1 MTQIKDILR
10 FRKSYLAMTIGL
22 SLLPSAHAMQELSDS
37 SLSDTTGEGVALV
50 LDDFKMV
57 FQGPK
62 DISAGSSYARRIENP
77 GQADT
82 GFIRIIP
89 TGENYE
95 KLGERIYNKTY
106 DLAYTNAYLGAQA
119 STGYATIY
127 KDTYDP
133 IFNPK
138 YTELE
143 TKYTKDIKATEEAK
157 QPALRS
163 QLVQAYYDSELMQRY
178 YEQRYDDY
186 YDGAGNTS
194 PGINYSLQNDGTTAY
209 KLTPYRPNKSKEY
222 AEANTR
228 EMIELLFG
236 NKFDQSLPES
246 KFIKDEKLNT
256 TIKDEELNT
265 TIEDEELNTTGRTNV
280 IDTSV
285 TDYIQSQITQ
295 KTDAGKLQAKT
306 EADALAAPEAE
317 KKRLELYQQLVTDAT
332 KIAEEEAAKASVG
345 KLRTKADVFI
355 YGLALSRSDDSLST
369 RYSNQGFSWGSAEN
383 PWLFR
388 AGTENVKQF
397 KDAAKDVGYIALEAP
412 LSPITGVESDNNIKL
427 GFWSDIFAREF
438 NSSNVVDP
446 ITGGPTSGL
455 DKEYRLRT
463 QFVANGLSFNG
474 SQVRLFQTLE
484 SDNKD
489 YNQTLGMASIIRLNT
504 DDNPSATGY
513 LDTRLLSR
521 LDKIKDKTDAEIA
534 TLRTLTNEQLQAQGL
549 DREMISAESV
559 TLARTYAGN
568 TDSINAR
575 NNALNSKGIR
585 LSTAAKTGPL
595 DGDGPTPALN
605 GSIAPIF
612 HDSEGLYLYSPNINL
627 VLGNMYQPFVVG
639 SEGNNIILEVTRIPN
654 IASIYNQIYQ
664 NYGGGLGTTDLK
676 GSTCNVYS
684 CGTPIKNNVS
694 DTTALY
700 QGRNATHSSIAI
712 GTTERIPGTNMLRA
726 KDGVDSTGIV
736 FKSIDGS
743 SKNFGSAVIDGVL
756 IQHLKIKT
764 TGL

>member
-1 MTQIKDILR
+1 MTQIKDIFK
-10 FRKSYLAMTIGL
+10 FRKSYLAMTIGF

-62 DISAGSSYARRIENP
+62 DLSAGSSYAREIANP

-89 TGENYE
+89 TGENYNQ
-95 KLGERIYNKTY
+95 LGQRVYDKVYKSTY
-106 DLAYTNAYLGAQA
+106 DNAFHVERTQN
-119 STGYATIY
+119 YATEYQQAFGTLKTDFYNNNYNTI
-127 KDTYDP
+127 KNTHDTQTNRDA
-133 IFNPK
+133 FK
-138 YTELE
+138 QELVDYYYN
-143 TKYTKDIKATEEAK
+143 TDFMK
-157 QPALRS
+157 
-163 QLVQAYYDSELMQRY
+163 AYYDQR
-178 YEQRYDDY
+178 RDDY
-186 YDGAGNTS
+186 YNGAGK
-194 PGINYSLQNDGTTAY
+194 PALIQYSLVDDGTTMFDHSPGN
-209 KLTPYRPNKSKEY
+209 LIGLDNKAKT
-222 AEANTR
+222 NTL
-228 EMIELLFG
+228 EMIDLLYG
-236 NKFDQSLPES
+236 KDATKSIPSTEWSTTVDRQNIIGAIVDARILALIKADYDKKLEAALAGIMKDADSAAMAEIIARADQ
-246 KFIKDEKLNT
+246 
-256 TIKDEELNT
+256 
-265 TIEDEELNTTGRTNV
+265 
-280 IDTSV
+280 
-285 TDYIQSQITQ
+285 
-295 KTDAGKLQAKT
+295 AAKT
-306 EADALAAPEAE
+306 EA
-317 KKRLELYQQLVTDAT
+317 
-332 KIAEEEAAKASVG
+332 AKSSVST
-345 KLRTKADVFI
+345 LRTKADVFI
-355 YGLALSRSDDSLST
+355 YGLALSKSDGSLST
-369 RYSNQGFSWGSAEN
+369 RYSNQGFSWGSADN

-412 LSPITGVESDNNIKL
+412 LSPIAGVESDNNIKL
-427 GFWSDIFAREF
+427 GFWSDIFAREL
-438 NSSNVVDP
+438 NSSNAVDP
-446 ITGGPTSGL
+446 ITGGPISGL
-455 DKEYRLRT
+455 DTDYRLRT

-484 SDNKD
+484 SDNKN
-489 YNQTLGMASIIRLNT
+489 YSQTLGMASIVRLNT
-504 DDNPSATGY
+504 NDRPET
-513 LDTRLLSR
+513 LS
-521 LDKIKDKTDAEIA
+521 
-534 TLRTLTNEQLQAQGL
+534 
-549 DREMISAESV
+549 SS
-559 TLARTYAGN
+559 
-568 TDSINAR
+568 DSN
-575 NNALNSKGIR
+575 LNSKGIR
-585 LSTAAKTGPL
+585 LSTAAKTDAL
-595 DGDGPTPALN
+595 DGNVPTPALN
-605 GSIAPIF
+605 GSIAPVF
-612 HDSEGLYLYSPNINL
+612 HDFEGLYLYSPNINL

-694 DTTALY
+694 DITALY

-712 GTTERIPGTNMLRA
+712 GTTERIPETNMLRA

>member
-1 MTQIKDILR
+1 MAQIKDIFK
-10 FRKSYLAMTIGL
+10 FRKSYLAMTIGF

-62 DISAGSSYARRIENP
+62 DLSSGSSYARGIENP

-95 KLGERIYNKTY
+95 KLGENVYDKIYKTSYDNNVLQGKIDSGYNILYTSTYNSTY
-106 DLAYTNAYLGAQA
+106 DTSYTSLY
-119 STGYATIY
+119 STYTQ
-127 KDTYDP
+127 P
-133 IFNPK
+133 IPDKLTAERTKLESEIPDRYFNS
-138 YTELE
+138 
-143 TKYTKDIKATEEAK
+143 DAII
-157 QPALRS
+157 
-163 QLVQAYYDSELMQRY
+163 QRY
-178 YEQRYDDY
+178 FNERHNY
-186 YDGAGNTS
+186 YRNGTNRGLFDPDGRAV
-194 PGINYSLQNDGTTAY
+194 NDGTTVY
-209 KLTPYRPNKSKEY
+209 TTRPVSEDPTGLLNY
-222 AEANTR
+222 AEKALEHATTNTY
-228 EMIELLFG
+228 EMIQLLYGGRASEANANLANSTFYKSLTG
-236 NKFDQSLPES
+236 FTRNNVIGSEINSLVQRLSDASYAAADIRAKFQAGQIAEAEA
-246 KFIKDEKLNT
+246 KKQT
-256 TIKDEELNT
+256 EELYAG
-265 TIEDEELNTTGRTNV
+265 ILSDA
-280 IDTSV
+280 
-285 TDYIQSQITQ
+285 
-295 KTDAGKLQAKT
+295 KTDALLEAKNT
-306 EADALAAPEAE
+306 
-317 KKRLELYQQLVTDAT
+317 T
-332 KIAEEEAAKASVG
+332 VG
-345 KLRTKADVFI
+345 SLRTKADVFI
-355 YGLALSRSDDSLST
+355 YGLALSKSDGSLST

-412 LSPITGVESDNNIKL
+412 LSPIAGVESDNNIKL
-427 GFWSDIFAREF
+427 GFWSDIFAREL

-455 DKEYRLRT
+455 DKEHRLRT
-463 QFVANGLSFNG
+463 QFVANGLSLNG
-474 SQVRLFQTLE
+474 SQIRLFQTLE

-489 YNQTLGMASIIRLNT
+489 YNQTLGLASIIRLNT

-521 LDKIKDKTDAEIA
+521 LDKVKNKTDAEIA
-534 TLRTLTNEQLQAQGL
+534 VLRTLTDKQLEAEGF

-568 TDSINAR
+568 TDSINTR
-575 NNALNSKGIR
+575 NNALNRKGIR
-585 LSTAAKTGPL
+585 LSTAAKTEGL

-605 GSIAPIF
+605 GSIAPVF
-612 HDSEGLYLYSPNINL
+612 HDFEGLYLYSPNINL

-684 CGTPIKNNVS
+684 CGTPIKNNSS

-700 QGRNATHSSIAI
+700 QGRNATHSSISI
-712 GTTERIPGTNMLRA
+712 GTTERISGTNLLRA
-726 KDGVDSTGIV
+726 KDGVNSTGVV
-736 FKSIDGS
+736 FKSVDGS

>member
-62 DISAGSSYARRIENP
+62 DISAGSSYSRGIENP
-77 GQADT
+77 SQADT
-82 GFIRIIP
+82 GFIGIIP

-95 KLGERIYNKTY
+95 QLGERVYGKVYKSTY
-106 DLAYTNAYLGAQA
+106 DKAFHLDRTQN
-119 STGYATIY
+119 YATEYQKAYDELKTDFYDTNYNTI
-127 KDTYDP
+127 KNTYDTQANRTT
-133 IFNPK
+133 F
-138 YTELE
+138 TQELIDYYYNMDFM
-143 TKYTKDIKATEEAK
+143 K
-157 QPALRS
+157 
-163 QLVQAYYDSELMQRY
+163 AYYD
-178 YEQRYDDY
+178 QRYDDY
-186 YDGAGNTS
+186 YNGAGRHT
-194 PGINYSLQNDGTTAY
+194 GINWYTLKDDGTT
-209 KLTPYRPNKSKEY
+209 PNSVLAGNIVRSKEY
-222 AEANTR
+222 AKANTL
-228 EMIELLFG
+228 EMIQLLYGQNAGQPIPDTEWSTTVDRQNIIGESVDARILALIKADYDKEFEAALAEMMKDADK
-236 NKFDQSLPES
+236 NALAKIIARADQ
-246 KFIKDEKLNT
+246 I
-256 TIKDEELNT
+256 
-265 TIEDEELNTTGRTNV
+265 
-280 IDTSV
+280 
-285 TDYIQSQITQ
+285 
-295 KTDAGKLQAKT
+295 AKT
-306 EADALAAPEAE
+306 EA
-317 KKRLELYQQLVTDAT
+317 
-332 KIAEEEAAKASVG
+332 AKSSVST
-345 KLRTKADVFI
+345 LRTKADVFI
-355 YGLALSRSDDSLST
+355 YGLALSKSDGSLST
-369 RYSNQGFSWGSAEN
+369 RYSNQGFSWGSADN

-397 KDAAKDVGYIALEAP
+397 KDAAEDVGYIALEAP
-412 LSPITGVESDNNIKL
+412 LSPITAIESDNNIKL
-427 GFWSDIFAREF
+427 GFWSDIFAREL

-463 QFVANGLSFNG
+463 QFVANGLSLNG

-489 YNQTLGMASIIRLNT
+489 YSQTLGMASIIRLNT

-521 LDKIKDKTDAEIA
+521 LDKVKNKTDAEIA
-534 TLRTLTNEQLQAQGL
+534 TLRALTNEQLQAQGL

>member
-1 MTQIKDILR
+1 MTQIKDLFK
-10 FRKSYLAMTIGL
+10 FRKNYLAMTIGL
-22 SLLPSAHAMQELSDS
+22 ILLPSAHAMQELSDS

-62 DISAGSSYARRIENP
+62 DISAGSSYARGIENP

-95 KLGERIYNKTY
+95 KLGERLYDKVYSNAYN
-106 DLAYTNAYLGAQA
+106 NAYLAERA
-119 STGYATIY
+119 RIY
-127 KDTYDP
+127 NHVYGDTYTSSRDTY
-133 IFNPK
+133 ITDNRTRIASEIATE
-138 YTELE
+138 YTTAYRTKKVQDILE
-143 TKYTKDIKATEEAK
+143 TPIMK
-157 QPALRS
+157 Q
-163 QLVQAYYDSELMQRY
+163 YYDQRY
-178 YEQRYDDY
+178 EDY
-186 YDGAGNTS
+186 WDGLT
-194 PGINYSLQNDGTTAY
+194 GIYSIINDGTDTNGVSG
-209 KLTPYRPNKSKEY
+209 TWHNKEKSSQH
-222 AEANTR
+222 ALRNTL
-228 EMIELLFG
+228 EMIELLYG
-236 NKFDQSLPES
+236 NNYEANLPNSPFYQSFKQQFPS
-246 KFIKDEKLNT
+246 YV
-256 TIKDEELNT
+256 
-265 TIEDEELNTTGRTNV
+265 RANV
-280 IDTSV
+280 IKSTVD
-285 TDYIQSQITQ
+285 SQLAL
-295 KTDAGKLQAKT
+295 KTT
-306 EADALAAPEAE
+306 ETLNQLAADYAKE
-317 KKRLELYQQLVTDAT
+317 RAT
-332 KIAEEEAAKASVG
+332 TASNTVHDEVVRNAINMAKAAAQNADIGS
-345 KLRTKADVFI
+345 LRTKADVFI
-355 YGLALSRSDDSLST
+355 YGLALSKSDGSLST
-369 RYSNQGFSWGSAEN
+369 RYSNQSFSWGSADN

-412 LSPITGVESDNNIKL
+412 LSPIAGVESDNNIKL
-427 GFWSDIFAREF
+427 GFWSDIFAREL

-455 DKEYRLRT
+455 DKDHRLRT

-504 DDNPSATGY
+504 NDRPEILSSS
-513 LDTRLLSR
+513 DTNL
-521 LDKIKDKTDAEIA
+521 
-534 TLRTLTNEQLQAQGL
+534 
-549 DREMISAESV
+549 
-559 TLARTYAGN
+559 N
-568 TDSINAR
+568 T
-575 NNALNSKGIR
+575 KGIR
-585 LSTAAKTGPL
+585 LSTAAKTDAL

-605 GSIAPIF
+605 GSAAPVF

-664 NYGGGLGTTDLK
+664 NYGGGLGESDLK

-684 CGTPIKNNVS
+684 CGTPIKNNAS

-700 QGRNATHSSIAI
+700 QGRNATHSSISI
-712 GTTERIPGTNMLRA
+712 GTTERISGTNLLRA
-726 KDGVDSTGIV
+726 KDGVNSTGVV
-736 FKSIDGS
+736 FKSVDGS